1 MHPPHAHGLELH
13 RLRVIPLMSPLREG
27 AQDDEEALF
36 SHLCSGLTGLR
47 TSDIK
52 NDVLDK
58 NAGFITEMYFWLRL
72 SQKQIHKTIKSSL
85 IADLSRG
92 QAPSSGMRVEG
103 QWSDQSWLTA
113 LSKTQQT
120 K

>member
-1 MHPPHAHGLELH
+1 MAFTMHPPHAHGLELH

-36 SHLCSGLTGLR
+36 SHLCSSLTGLR

-72 SQKQIHKTIKSSL
+72 SQKHNS
-85 IADLSRG
+85 
-92 QAPSSGMRVEG
+92 
-103 QWSDQSWLTA
+103 
-113 LSKTQQT
+113 
-120 K
+120 